1 MVESPILE
9 NVTGGYLSGKPGFY
23 GKQYNYNY
31 YISIVV
37 IDG

>member
-23 GKQYNYNY
+23 GKQYNYINS
-31 YISIVV
+31 ISILL
-37 IDG
+37 